1 MVITGEN
8 LSVRFI
14 LERNS
19 FGFSLSGVLADTI
32 SLELLSGVRPSVC
45 GEIKGYGMIV
55 MLQDKRSFRIL
66 FFQFCG
72 FDDLSAVK
80 KGGVEE
86 ISKSIIIALE
96 IF

>member
-1 MVITGEN
+1 MDTGLIFDAEN
-8 LSVRFI
+8 CEFQAMYRRI
-14 LERNS
+14 LLYFKKVS
-19 FGFSLSGVLADTI
+19 
-32 SLELLSGVRPSVC
+32 